1 MKPKWDKAKLADEI
15 AAMAHGMA
23 GVAARMLEHDGEI
36 REHGMELSRASRQA
50 MTWADGIQG
59 SA

>member
-1 MKPKWDKAKLADEI
+1 MKPKWTKKELADEI

-23 GVAARMLEHDGEI
+23 GVAVRMLEHEGEI

-50 MTWADGIQG
+50 MTWADGI
-59 SA
+59 AEDA